1 LFSILAKEAEMRAS
15 VFGFRKVE
23 AEERCVVAE
32 LPGPRLLELLKEYER
47 SPWWLWILCGRNY
60 QVSMFAMNLFL
71 YAPFPLRLGEA
82 SKDGV
87 AIENPERWIVE
98 IVNIRQPHGKTWWKT
113 SLFLHEAFSSLEV
126 AGFSTLEAV
135 FLGGPGEER
144 DAFRVLY
151 RIDLRERQC
160 AVEAQ
165 HRGARLAQAILSEKN
180 AQWGWDLRLGGMDGV
195 KAAAFAE
202 VPSGNVPDMGLILAA
217 EVGDEREQVGRRGAG
232 RRTRSRPAR

>member
-1 LFSILAKEAEMRAS
+1 VKMRAS
-15 VFGFRKVE
+15 VFGFREVE
-23 AEERCVVAE
+23 AEKGCVVVGLSE
-32 LPGPRLLELLKEYER
+32 PRLLELLKEYER

-71 YAPFPLRLGEA
+71 YAQFPLRLEGA

-98 IVNIRQPHGKTWWKT
+98 IVNIQQSHGKMWWKT
-113 SLFLHEAFSSLEV
+113 SLFLHEAFSSPEV

-135 FLGGPGEER
+135 FLGGLGEER

-160 AVEAQ
+160 VVEAR

-195 KAAAFAE
+195 KAAAVAE

-217 EVGDEREQVGRRGAG
+217 DVGDEREQAGRRGAG